1 ALTTL
6 LIISFIIKF
15 IFFLFGIEGIRINFP
30 LSIFEVWR
38 DYIYAYV
45 PTVQTF
51 KKWIFTSYLLL
62 LLFLL
67 LLNFQSNNLNLKRID
82 KNEI

>member
-1 ALTTL
+1 MKILHIERALTTL

-51 KKWIFTSYLLL
+51 KNGYLL
-62 LLFLL
+62 
-67 LLNFQSNNLNLKRID
+67 RIFYSFYFYYF
-82 KNEI
+82 